1 LKHFPVYT
9 SLEEGGFISI
19 CNEYVGN
26 HELNQKDSKAC
37 ESESNWAI
45 YITTQP

>member
-19 CNEYVGN
+19 CNEYVGKMDI
-26 HELNQKDSKAC
+26 LT
-37 ESESNWAI
+37 ESRIEPKRFESL
-45 YITTQP
+45 